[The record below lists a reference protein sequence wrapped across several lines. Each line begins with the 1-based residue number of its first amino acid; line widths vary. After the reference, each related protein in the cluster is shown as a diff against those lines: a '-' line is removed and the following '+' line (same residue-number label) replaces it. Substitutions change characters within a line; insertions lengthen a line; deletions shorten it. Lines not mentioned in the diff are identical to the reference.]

1 MEPSTTYRRHE
12 TNESDEQKLEPGGE
26 YCPVVMR
33 AVDPAALHADS
44 WLALAEKFDTYK
56 DSKLRLLWWSIE
68 NDYLLD
74 VDDVIQQ
81 TFNALAKLAA
91 AQMGYHGKQ
100 PETFFL
106 DCLRAANMALVRKGI
121 GMYSRIGID
130 ASVDLLFQVA
140 ANYCRELE
148 SRRLLQM
155 AHLNA
160 RPSESTNSA
169 FGENRSVVISDSS
182 ATTE

>member
-1 MEPSTTYRRHE
+1 
-12 TNESDEQKLEPGGE
+12 
-26 YCPVVMR
+26 
-33 AVDPAALHADS
+33 
-44 WLALAEKFDTYK
+44 
-56 DSKLRLLWWSIE
+56 E

-74 VDDVIQQ
+74 GDDVIQQ

-182 ATTE
+182 ATTELRKAECDQTEVHWNIADERKAALRSYKDEVREKT